1 MIKRNKGI
9 TLVSLVITII
19 VMLILAGVSLSMVT
33 GEGSVIAQAI
43 KASELQEMAAKKEEL
58 ELILN
63 EFNMSSVVN
72 ETLNNEKLSFSN
84 YLEELKNKGTISE
97 YAYMGGYLIQYKG
110 TYFEVEK
117 NGKSYNINYEN
128 IYGTVEEEA
137 KDVVIAPDTIESNN
151 GFSLESGKNYIILD
165 SVNVSDFKF
174 LVKENT
180 MINIKLLGDMVIDNR
195 DYPDRSAIDIEPTGT
210 LNLYV
215 YGNVKVDSSY
225 GGTSGS
231 GTSAED
237 TKGGSGGKAG
247 IHVPKDAV
255 LNLYGDGKIICSGG
269 DAGDGGTC
277 PVNDFD
283 AGGGGGGGAGA
294 GIGGNGGNGG
304 DTAHSIGQ
312 DGKPGEEAGI
322 INIFDTIEV
331 YAYGGGGGSGGDA
344 TPTHGKGGGG
354 GGGGYPAAG
363 IGGGGAGGGA
373 GCTAEAGGGYSS
385 GGGEAQSPGGKNG
398 LAGNADEVC
407 HSGGGYYE
415 DGKKGTYVAMT
426 PGRIGGQGAWRNNGS
441 LKGGA
446 GGQGGAGGRVFVK
459 GSLSRIHAYNGAYLT
474 DVDAIKQSESWKQ
487 TNQTAIYGQFGY
499 NINKISKDATTVK
512 KINGR
517 KITEIHDELK
527 SLGEEYRNI
536 DRTVFT
542 TYGNIGIGTGAGYI
556 ESSNGAL
563 VVEAN

>member
-1 MIKRNKGI
+1 MLSKNKGI

-58 ELILN
+58 LLLLN
-63 EFNMSSVVN
+63 NFNMSSVVN

-84 YLEELKNKGTISE
+84 YLEKLKTEGSIDE
-97 YAYMGGYLIQYKG
+97 YAYMGGYLIKYKG

-117 NGKSYNINYEN
+117 QGKNYTINFEN
-128 IYGTVEEEA
+128 IYGTVDEDA
-137 KDVVIAPDTIESNN
+137 KDIVIAPDTIKKNENMA
-151 GFSLESGKNYIILD
+151 LESGKNYIILD
-165 SVNVSDFKF
+165 SVNVNDFNF
-174 LVKENT
+174 YIEPMANVS
-180 MINIKLLGDMVIDNR
+180 IKLLGNMKIDNR
-195 DYPDRSAIDIEPTGT
+195 EYTNRSAIDIQPKGV

-215 YGNVKVDSSY
+215 YGNIEVDSSF

-231 GTSAED
+231 GTSAD
-237 TKGGSGGKAG
+237 DIRGGSGGKAG
-247 IHVPKDAV
+247 IHVPDGAT
-255 LNLYGDGKIICSGG
+255 LNLYGDGKIICVGG

-277 PVNDFD
+277 PVNEYD

-294 GIGGNGGNGG
+294 GIGGNGGKGG
-304 DTAHSIGQ
+304 DTEYAIGK
-312 DGKPGEEAGI
+312 DGEPGEPAGSI
-322 INIFDTIEV
+322 SIYDTIEV
-331 YAYGGGGGSGGDA
+331 YAYGGGGGSGGDS
-344 TPTHGKGGGG
+344 TPTHGSGGGG

-385 GGGEAQSPGGKNG
+385 GGGEAKSPGGKNG

-415 DGKKGTYVAMT
+415 DGKLGTYVAMT
-426 PGRIGGQGAWRNNGS
+426 PGRIGGQGAWRNDGS
-441 LKGGA
+441 KKGGA
-446 GGQGGAGGRVFVK
+446 GGKGGAGEKISITGDIARV
-459 GSLSRIHAYNGAYLT
+459 HAYNGAYIT
-474 DVDAIKQSESWKQ
+474 DVDAIKQSDSWKQ
-487 TNQTAIYGQFGY
+487 QNQTAIYGQFGY
-499 NINKISKDATTVK
+499 NINKISKEATSVT

-517 KITEIHDELK
+517 NILDIHNELE
-527 SLGEEYRNI
+527 SLGESYRDI
-536 DRTVFT
+536 DRTVFV

-556 ESSNGAL
+556 ESENGTL
-563 VVEAN
+563 EVK